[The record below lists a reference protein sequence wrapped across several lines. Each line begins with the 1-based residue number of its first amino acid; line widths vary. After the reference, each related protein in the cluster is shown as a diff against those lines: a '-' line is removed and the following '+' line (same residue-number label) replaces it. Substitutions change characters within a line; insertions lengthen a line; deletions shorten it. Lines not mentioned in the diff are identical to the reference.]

1 MVLLAFVE
9 GYMTDFDHQQPS
21 GYRLAMLYQLTQ
33 AFNSTL
39 DLEEVLNRV
48 MDEVI
53 AATHAER
60 GFVMLIED
68 EPSSGREDS
77 SKQKL
82 AFKVARGL
90 DQKTIEDPQFQI
102 SRSIVE
108 RVAAEGQPVLTS
120 DAQNDARFNIRQSVM
135 FLGLRAILCVPLNF
149 RNKMLGVIY
158 VDNRMQVGI
167 FTRADLEL
175 LRAIASSA
183 AIAIENARLYQVAVE
198 KGRLERELQMA
209 RKVQAGL
216 LPQEKPSIPGWAF
229 SSRWKPAREVGGD
242 YYDFIPIHPGK
253 LGLIIAD
260 VTDKGMPAA
269 LFMAS
274 TRSILRASM
283 PLAQTPAEGITQA
296 NRLIGAESEDGLFV
310 TLFYGLLNPETGEF
324 TYVNAGH
331 NPPLV
336 FQYDGV
342 TCTQEVKQLQAT
354 GLQLGMEA
362 DSVYK
367 QGTFMLQPGDF
378 VLMYTDGVTDA
389 LDANKNDFGMARLQ
403 EVVTTNCTAAPEELL
418 DAIEKAIDDF
428 TGAAAPY
435 DDITMLVIK
444 RLN

>member
-1 MVLLAFVE
+1 
-9 GYMTDFDHQQPS
+9 MTDFDHQQPS
-21 GYRLAMLYQLTQ
+21 GDRLAMLYTLTQ

-68 EPSSGREDS
+68 EPSSGRSAS
-77 SKQKL
+77 SQPKL

-108 RVAAEGQPVLTS
+108 RVAADGQPVLTS
-120 DAQNDARFNIRQSVM
+120 DAQNDERFNIRHSVM

-167 FTRADLEL
+167 FTKADLEL

-198 KGRLERELQMA
+198 KGRLEKELQMA

-242 YYDFIPIHPGK
+242 YYDFIPVQAGK

-283 PLAQTPAEGITQA
+283 PLALTPAEGITQA
-296 NRLIGAESEDGLFV
+296 NRLISAESEDGLFV

-342 TCTQEVKQLQAT
+342 TCTQELKQLQAT

-362 DSVYK
+362 DSSYQ
-367 QGTFMLQPGDF
+367 QGTLTLQAGDF
-378 VLMYTDGVTDA
+378 VLLYTDGVTDA
-389 LDANKNDFGMARLQ
+389 LDANKNDFGMDRLQ
-403 EVVTTNCTAAPEELL
+403 EVVMTNCTASPEELL
-418 DAIEKAIDDF
+418 DALEKAIDDF

>member
-1 MVLLAFVE
+1 
-9 GYMTDFDHQQPS
+9 
-21 GYRLAMLYQLTQ
+21 MLYQLTQ

-39 DLEEVLNRV
+39 DLEEVLNLV

-60 GFVMLIED
+60 GFVMLIDD
-68 EPSSGREDS
+68 EPPKGAADTSHQS
-77 SKQKL
+77 L

-108 RVAAEGQPVLTS
+108 RVAADGEPILTS

-135 FLGLRAILCVPLNF
+135 FLGLRAILCVPLKF
-149 RNKMLGVIY
+149 RYKMLGVIY

-167 FTRADLEL
+167 FTHADLEL

-198 KGRLERELQMA
+198 KGRMERELQMA

-229 SSRWKPAREVGGD
+229 STRWKPAREVGGD
-242 YYDFIPIHPGK
+242 YYDFIPAQSGK

-283 PLAQTPAEGITQA
+283 PLALTPAEGITQA
-296 NRLIGAESEDGLFV
+296 NRLISAESEDGLFV
-310 TLFYGLLNPETGEF
+310 TLFYGLLDPKTGELS
-324 TYVNAGH
+324 YVNAGH

-336 FQYDGV
+336 FQYNEAASAD
-342 TCTQEVKQLQAT
+342 ELKLLLAT
-354 GLQLGMEA
+354 GFQLGMDA
-362 DSVYK
+362 DSTYK
-367 QGTFMLQPGDF
+367 QGTLDLHTGDF
-378 VLMYTDGVTDA
+378 VLLYTDGVTDA
-389 LDANKNDFGMARLQ
+389 LDADKNDFGMSRLQ
-403 EVVTTNCTAAPEELL
+403 EVVLANCRATPEELL
-418 DAIEKAIDDF
+418 DAVGKAIDDF
-428 TGAAAPY
+428 TGLAAPY

-444 RLN
+444 RQS

>member
-1 MVLLAFVE
+1 
-9 GYMTDFDHQQPS
+9 MTDFDHQQPS
-21 GYRLAMLYQLTQ
+21 GDRLAMLYQLTQ

-68 EPSSGREDS
+68 EPPKGAADS
-77 SKQKL
+77 SDQRL

-108 RVAAEGQPVLTS
+108 RVAADGEPILTS

-135 FLGLRAILCVPLNF
+135 FLGLRAILCVPLKF
-149 RNKMLGVIY
+149 RNKKLGDIY

-167 FTRADLEL
+167 FTHADLEL

-198 KGRLERELQMA
+198 KGRMERELQMA

-229 SSRWKPAREVGGD
+229 STRWKPAREVGGD
-242 YYDFIPIHPGK
+242 YYDFIPAQAGK

-283 PLAQTPAEGITQA
+283 PLALTPADGITQA
-296 NRLIGAESEDGLFV
+296 NRLISAESEDGLFV
-310 TLFYGLLNPETGEF
+310 TLFYGLLNPETGELS
-324 TYVNAGH
+324 YINAGH

-336 FQYDGV
+336 FQNNEAASAD
-342 TCTQEVKQLQAT
+342 ELKQLLAT

-362 DSVYK
+362 DSTYK
-367 QGTFMLQPGDF
+367 QGTLNLHAGDF
-378 VLMYTDGVTDA
+378 VLLYTDGVTDA
-389 LDANKNDFGMARLQ
+389 LDADKNDFGMARLQ
-403 EVVTTNCTAAPEELL
+403 EVVLANCRATTEELL
-418 DAIEKAIDDF
+418 DAVEKAIDDF
-428 TGAAAPY
+428 TGLAAQY
-435 DDITMLVIK
+435 DDMTMLVIK
-444 RLN
+444 RLS